1 MTVVTD
7 VVQRLRAFFADYG
20 YRFAP
25 AVYANLVR
33 RDRSAIPSTI
43 DISREEIDS
52 QLRTTLEILASEF
65 AAIDFRK
72 PVPVGLRERA
82 SALLERHLSFKLS
95 RKPSTIEGCG
105 LGVFVENGSIAP
117 RTVVSLYPGTI
128 YDPWDSI
135 LLQSIGNHFVL
146 RCRDGVIID
155 GNDVR
160 LSRRIHR
167 SCSYRDSGAAVSDLS
182 WLEVHPFN
190 YLNMGHYINNEPTP
204 RLHNVQYV
212 DFDVL
217 NWPFR
222 LRKFLPYAVYS
233 PLREFP
239 LRVVVLVSVREIV
252 EGEELFAAYVSK

>member
-25 AVYANLVR
+25 AVYVNLVR

-105 LGVFVENGSIAP
+105 LGVFVENGVYGRHALFSNDKGADLPYLSYSLGSIAP

-182 WLEVHPFN
+182 WLE
-190 YLNMGHYINNEPTP
+190 
-204 RLHNVQYV
+204 R
-212 DFDVL
+212 
-217 NWPFR
+217 
-222 LRKFLPYAVYS
+222 FLV
-233 PLREFP
+233 
-239 LRVVVLVSVREIV
+239 VSVLLV
-252 EGEELFAAYVSK
+252 YH